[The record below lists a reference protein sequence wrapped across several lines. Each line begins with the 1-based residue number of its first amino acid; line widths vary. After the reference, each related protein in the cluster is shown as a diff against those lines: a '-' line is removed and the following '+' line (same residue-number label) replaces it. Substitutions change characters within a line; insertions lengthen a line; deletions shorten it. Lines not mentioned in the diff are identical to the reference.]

1 MFNALGNHTQFPFTQ
16 VYYPIPE
23 LNTHRAFNYDKNFV
37 CIFVVV
43 PDKLALNFCK
53 LEGSACGTLFSLI
66 FVLAVWTFITPSGTR
81 SSRTLHVSLRLQL
94 ERL

>member
-53 LEGSACGTLFSLI
+53 LELVVIQF
-66 FVLAVWTFITPSGTR
+66 R
-81 SSRTLHVSLRLQL
+81 DYSRRPMFG
-94 ERL
+94 EF